1 MKLRKILII
10 SVSALILFATQQ
22 PVLANAVVATSENGM
37 MFIAD
42 NTANTT
48 QQNTK
53 IALEGCS
60 RMEGVGCHVLI
71 EVAGSQAVAR
81 SNGAGGFSIV
91 SDPDPQAAMTRSLQ
105 NCNKSYGN
113 CKFSSLS
120 WVPQTYFASLA
131 ISQPKEGGL
140 PNTVFRYEYLSQEDA
155 NSEALKDCNEEPPG
169 KCKIIVSH
177 NARMFFARA
186 KGNNYSS
193 YGYGNTKNEATQYAL
208 DACKEG
214 IPNDKKSCKISS
226 LVENPGPS
234 SPPKNFKTVY
244 AKTLTAQQEQ
254 QEARSA
260 RNVELVSTQERRVVS
275 CHNQCM
281 NGDCIRTFP
290 NGRKERWQAPRV
302 YDSMSGDWKWET
314 NSCGQ

>member
-1 MKLRKILII
+1 MKLNKILI
-10 SVSALILFATQQ
+10 SFVSALILFATQQ

-60 RMEGVGCHVLI
+60 RMEGVGCRVLI

-81 SNGAGGFSIV
+81 SNGTGGFSVV

-105 NCNKSYGN
+105 NCNKLYGN
-113 CKFSSLS
+113 CKFASLS
-120 WVPQTYFASLA
+120 WVPQVYFASLA
-131 ISQPKEGGL
+131 INDSKVGEL
-140 PNTVFRYEYLSQEDA
+140 PTTSFMYEYPSQD
-155 NSEALKDCNEEPPG
+155 EADHEAMKGCNEEPG
-169 KCKIIVSH
+169 SRCKIINRFSS
-177 NARMFFARA
+177 RMFFARA
-186 KGNNYSS
+186 EGNNYSS
-193 YGYGNTKNEATQYAL
+193 YGYGNTKSEATKYAL
-208 DACKEG
+208 DTCKEG
-214 IPNDKKSCKISS
+214 IPNDKKSCKI
-226 LVENPGPS
+226 LKVMENPAPS
-234 SPPKNFKTVY
+234 SPPKNFKAVY
-244 AKTLTAQQEQ
+244 AKTLVAQEKQ

-275 CHNQCM
+275 CHNQSM